1 MERVEKII
9 RKEIIMNNFNLNFEG
24 YWRDC
29 NKGGLPT
36 YSGIYFVYRCRYN
49 EQNDTVTLIDIIYI
63 GQAENIHDRH
73 INHEK
78 EELFKNQLLPGEEI
92 CISCAPVE
100 SNLDVVENAL
110 IFAQKPILNEKGKD
124 RFLYGEVHLS
134 LNGACSGVKYT
145 DFTIK

>member
-1 MERVEKII
+1 MI
-9 RKEIIMNNFNLNFEG
+9 L
-24 YWRDC
+24 
-29 NKGGLPT
+29 
-36 YSGIYFVYRCRYN
+36 
-49 EQNDTVTLIDIIYI
+49 YI

-78 EELFKNQLLPGEEI
+78 EELFKSQLLSGEEI

-110 IFAQKPILNEKGKD
+110 IFAQKPILNEQGKD
-124 RFLYGEVHLS
+124 RFLYSEVHLS